1 MPPKKVQPDSEEL
14 SLKDIMTELSAIKNK
29 LDKVDTLETK
39 LDSLKT
45 KLDSMAEENKKLAME
60 NGELKAQL
68 KSQEE
73 TIEAMKVGLDAVE
86 RHQRTWSVRV
96 FNIPLT
102 AAEERDPVLTMNKVY
117 DLLLHPILVG
127 AREDGAIRNIPDCE
141 QLLETAHVL
150 PGRPGAS
157 KPIIVRFNK
166 RAHKSLCFRYRKDYA
181 PSASVNGD
189 HDRQRQSYPFYDD
202 LTKAAAHKLSELQA
216 DSRVQSCW
224 SINGQ
229 LRFKLKDSDTVKKV
243 KSVFDPIQVILS

>member
-45 KLDSMAEENKKLAME
+45 KLDSMAEENKKLAKE

-102 AAEERDPVLTMNKVY
+102 AAEERDPVLTMKGLRPAPAPN
-117 DLLLHPILVG
+117 
-127 AREDGAIRNIPDCE
+127 
-141 QLLETAHVL
+141 
-150 PGRPGAS
+150 PGRSERRRSHQEHPGL
-157 KPIIVRFNK
+157 R
-166 RAHKSLCFRYRKDYA
+166 
-181 PSASVNGD
+181 
-189 HDRQRQSYPFYDD
+189 
-202 LTKAAAHKLSELQA
+202 AAARDRTCPAWQA
-216 DSRVQSCW
+216 R
-224 SINGQ
+224 G
-229 LRFKLKDSDTVKKV
+229 
-243 KSVFDPIQVILS
+243 